1 MYTSSLGLTGYFFL
15 FALSAN
21 IPKFLEFSNYEVLS
35 FQEEIL
41 SHNPHVRVLAVS
53 SENHWNFQ
61 KQQMEEKKMN
71 SDL

>member
-53 SENHWNFQ
+53 SENH
-61 KQQMEEKKMN
+61 
-71 SDL
+71 